1 MANLTDGDQSFC
13 NATQSGG
20 ATGTAGTTAVTA
32 TSPIVAG
39 TPSSIGGGGGAV
51 SSTQTS
57 GSGGVWAE
65 FCERHARAASADFA
79 RSCVHYIT
87 TNLPESARQT
97 VSHRDFMRRFVDCFQ
112 EHFGHDFDRR
122 RIQCKTGNGTVV
134 LEESDYS
141 EDTDS
146 PKTNHKPFFRRLSFK
161 GLRKGKVIHALFH
174 KQHSDEV
181 ELSGSRVSKTKL
193 AKIVVECRKEGTVNY
208 LTPESLE
215 QPTGTHK
222 WEKCKL
228 VLVKTVGGY
237 MLEFYSPPKSQKPR
251 SGVFCFLITE
261 ARETTALEMPDHE
274 NTFVLKA
281 DNNMEYVI
289 EARDTDD
296 MRSWLA
302 TIRYCMRSSP
312 TSQLPPIT
320 DLNTSL
326 NTSISHGGGPPGGGT
341 QGGSV
346 SGGAGLSNSL
356 VNDVNNMSLN
366 QSALNAVPTKP
377 APELPPRR
385 EDGRISSSSNFEL
398 TEGDLE
404 PAHETDTDLTAMMR
418 EYPWFHGTLARSEAA
433 QLVLH
438 NGLSSHGV
446 FLVRQS
452 ETRKGEFVLT
462 FNFQG
467 KAKHLR
473 MTLNDLGQCRVQHL
487 WFPSITEM
495 LEHFRQHPI
504 PLESG
509 GTADVTLTNFVVL
522 PSHAMAATT
531 QSNSNNYST
540 TTIGAGAGGAAS
552 GAGSSAN
559 PNTSPRHVR

>member
-1 MANLTDGDQSFC
+1 MANLTDSDQSFC
-13 NATQSGG
+13 NASQSG
-20 ATGTAGTTAVTA
+20 ATGTASTTVVAA
-32 TSPIVAG
+32 TSPSGVAG
-39 TPSSIGGGGGAV
+39 TPSSGGGPV
-51 SSTQTS
+51 SSSTQ

-97 VSHRDFMRRFVDCFQ
+97 VSHRDFMRRFVECFQ
-112 EHFGHDFDRR
+112 EHFEHDFHRR
-122 RIQCKTGNGTVV
+122 RMQCKTGNGTVV

-208 LTPESLE
+208 LTPESLD
-215 QPTGTHK
+215 QPSNSHK

-326 NTSISHGGGPPGGGT
+326 NTSISHGGGGVPGGAT
-341 QGGSV
+341 TGSI
-346 SGGAGLSNSL
+346 SGGGGLSNSL
-356 VNDVNNMSLN
+356 VNDVTNMSLN
-366 QSALNAVPTKP
+366 QSSLNAVPTKP

-385 EDGRISSSSNFEL
+385 EEGRISASSNFEL
-398 TEGDLE
+398 TENDLE
-404 PAHETDTDLTAMMR
+404 PAHETDTDLTAVMR
-418 EYPWFHGTLARSEAA
+418 EYPWFHGTLARSDAA

-438 NGLSSHGV
+438 NGMSSHGV

-509 GTADVTLTNFVVL
+509 GTADVTLTNFVVHT
-522 PSHAMAATT
+522 PAATQ

-540 TTIGAGAGGAAS
+540 TTIGGGAGAAGATAGAA
-552 GAGSSAN
+552 SSAN
-559 PNTSPRHVR
+559 PNTSPRHAL